1 MRSSKLF
8 HDYYIASLTTTI
20 CKTLNHVRAYGV
32 LVKCSLMC
40 VPCISMNEDKSVFW
54 VLFQQRK
61 SYSVS
66 FDRLYHLYP
75 FIYPKYKHNKSLKLN
90 QCRIFHLKI
99 SFPALSV
106 AQKWQNSIFRSSNR
120 VRFNENW
127 PFFHRR
133 IWTKS
138 VKLAKNDLIID
149 LKLALKSKIRIGF
162 RLEPNYGK
170 MSGFPII
177 LNRLRRHLIK
187 WSLNLNYDRLN
198 WNRLL
203 ITWLSLW
210 G

>member
-120 VRFNENW
+120 VRFNENGRFLSPKLNEIGKTCQKW
-127 PFFHRR
+127 PDYWLKIGLEIENKNRFPV
-133 IWTKS
+133 WA
-138 VKLAKNDLIID
+138 KLRQNVRFSDN
-149 LKLALKSKIRIGF
+149 F
-162 RLEPNYGK
+162 EP
-170 MSGFPII
+170 
-177 LNRLRRHLIK
+177 
-187 WSLNLNYDRLN
+187 
-198 WNRLL
+198 
-203 ITWLSLW
+203 T
-210 G
+210 